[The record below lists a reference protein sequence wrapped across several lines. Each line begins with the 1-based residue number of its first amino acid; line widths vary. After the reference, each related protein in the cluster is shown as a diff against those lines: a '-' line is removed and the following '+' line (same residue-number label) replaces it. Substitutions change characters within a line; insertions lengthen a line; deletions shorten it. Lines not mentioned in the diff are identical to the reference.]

1 LKNKINIWDQ
11 GRKRKRRKLL
21 ELPMMNNGS
30 LSKKITMTITKRK
43 AERIVNEVAV
53 ECLILTKITNKQKLR
68 GKLIKLTKM
77 ISPTTLLKNNKVHV
91 QEEVDNVWP
100 NNTTN
105 IMIGTKMM
113 ARLDH
118 EDLNYSF

>member
-1 LKNKINIWDQ
+1 MKNKINIWDQ

-43 AERIVNEVAV
+43 AERIVNEVVV

>member
-1 LKNKINIWDQ
+1 MKNKINIWDQ

-43 AERIVNEVAV
+43 VERIVNEVVV

>member
-1 LKNKINIWDQ
+1 MKNKINIWDQ

>member
-118 EDLNYSF
+118 EDLSYSF